1 MLRKSL
7 ILFICIAAVICS
19 PGLWNAAAGI
29 GALSSASAVLYEP
42 DSKRVLHGK
51 GADSPRPMASTT
63 KIMTAL
69 LAIEL
74 SPLDRVITVPEQA
87 VRVEGSSLGLSGG
100 DRITMLDLV
109 TGMLLES
116 GNDAANAVA
125 FAVAGSIEA
134 FVRLMNRRAKEIG
147 MKNTFFATPSGL
159 DEDGHRSTAYDMALL
174 AAEAIKNPV
183 IAKICASKSALIVFG
198 DPPRKVRVTNH
209 NRLLHLYPHAVGMK
223 TGFTKKS
230 GRCLVSAAEKDG
242 VRLIAVTLKAGDDW
256 NDHIKMYEYG
266 FSLVE
271 LVAFPA
277 QDLPDL
283 DVAGGRV
290 NKVALKMD
298 APPSKVLLK
307 EEKSKL
313 RAELSLPK
321 FLIAPVKSGETVG
334 SVRYFAG
341 DREICKADI
350 KAAAEV
356 TARPVAGF
364 FERVLRRFAEFFRAL
379 ARL

>member
-1 MLRKSL
+1 MARCRL
-7 ILFICIAAVICS
+7 
-19 PGLWNAAAGI
+19 
-29 GALSSASAVLYEP
+29 ASAVLYEP
-42 DSKRVLHGK
+42 DSKRVLTEDGL
-51 GADSPRPMASTT
+51 SRPMASTT

-209 NRLLHLYPHAVGMK
+209 NRLLQLYRTRRTDGPQ
-223 TGFTKKS
+223 KS
-230 GRCLVSAAEKDG
+230 GASCFGVQKDG
-242 VRLIAVTLKAGDDW
+242 GRLIVVTLKVGDD
-256 NDHIKMYEYG
+256 
-266 FSLVE
+266 
-271 LVAFPA
+271 
-277 QDLPDL
+277 
-283 DVAGGRV
+283 
-290 NKVALKMD
+290 
-298 APPSKVLLK
+298 
-307 EEKSKL
+307 
-313 RAELSLPK
+313 
-321 FLIAPVKSGETVG
+321 
-334 SVRYFAG
+334 
-341 DREICKADI
+341 
-350 KAAAEV
+350 
-356 TARPVAGF
+356 
-364 FERVLRRFAEFFRAL
+364 
-379 ARL
+379 